1 MSKFIKVKCKCGN
14 EQVMPEMANTIINCT
29 VCNEKLATPT
39 GGKANITAEILRV
52 YE

>member
-14 EQVMPEMANTIINCT
+14 EQIMPETANSIINCT

-39 GGKANITAEILRV
+39 GGKAQINAEILKV